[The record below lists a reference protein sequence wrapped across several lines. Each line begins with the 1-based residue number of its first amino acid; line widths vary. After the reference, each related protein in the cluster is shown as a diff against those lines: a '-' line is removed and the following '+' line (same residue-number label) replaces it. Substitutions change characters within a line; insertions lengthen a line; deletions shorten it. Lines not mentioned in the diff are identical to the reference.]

1 MTQKLPGVA
10 SRPGMFISVGPSGF
24 TVTAL
29 IGLAGNI
36 ENVVTAD
43 FMGNGMMAGLVA
55 RIIGYW
61 AGTSTLIQFAHA
73 FASDELQ
80 LLTLSRNLAMGVSL
94 SSAPNHTTMSLLLA
108 C

>member
-36 ENVVTAD
+36 ERVVTMD
-43 FMGNGMMAGLVA
+43 FMGNGRMAGFVA
-55 RIIGYW
+55 RIMGYW
-61 AGTSTLIQFAHA
+61 AGMSFLIRFPMR
-73 FASDELQ
+73 Q
-80 LLTLSRNLAMGVSL
+80 L
-94 SSAPNHTTMSLLLA
+94 
-108 C
+108 

>member
-36 ENVVTAD
+36 ERVVTFD
-43 FMGNGMMAGLVA
+43 FMGNGMMAGFVA
-55 RIIGYW
+55 RIMGYW
-61 AGTSTLIQFAHA
+61 AGMCSLICSPLRSVNVTSC
-73 FASDELQ
+73 D
-80 LLTLSRNLAMGVSL
+80 
-94 SSAPNHTTMSLLLA
+94 

>member
-1 MTQKLPGVA
+1 MKYIYRLMTQKLPGVA

-36 ENVVTAD
+36 ERVVTDD

-55 RIIGYW
+55 RIMGYW
-61 AGTSTLIQFAHA
+61 AGMSPFTC
-73 FASDELQ
+73 
-80 LLTLSRNLAMGVSL
+80 
-94 SSAPNHTTMSLLLA
+94 SSMRSVMMTCCN

>member
-36 ENVVTAD
+36 EGVVTDD

-55 RIIGYW
+55 RIMGYW
-61 AGTSTLIQFAHA
+61 AGMSPLICFPKR
-73 FASDELQ
+73 SV
-80 LLTLSRNLAMGVSL
+80 TVTRCN
-94 SSAPNHTTMSLLLA
+94 